1 MQKDLLEVSRSANI
15 DLIPS
20 QLTVSDKRFNP
31 PEHNAQFNAKANQAQ
46 GNNKKRRERRRPTG
60 NNSDKDKRLK
70 RRSTAHEEQPKK
82 KEKKKEKIYC
92 SANAKKS
99 LPFQEDP
106 KRKEG

>member
-1 MQKDLLEVSRSANI
+1 MHSSTQRPIKPRVITRSEEKDADQPGI
-15 DLIPS
+15 
-20 QLTVSDKRFNP
+20 TATK
-31 PEHNAQFNAKANQAQ
+31 
-46 GNNKKRRERRRPTG
+46 T
-60 NNSDKDKRLK
+60 KRLK